1 MIKSFSALADEFI
14 ANSPDFESDLMV
26 PDIDNKHKEIVGSAY
41 KRMQQSEFW
50 ENFRNWA
57 GQNDGIEP
65 VKFFTHVLGNKSSL
79 KNIALYFYTKIF
91 LRRRNNFYKSSLIDD
106 IEIIKMIGGEEFLK
120 ENRISETPG
129 GSKYFTIHGAQI
141 SLRWARYIYL
151 LTRILK
157 SDLLK
162 KDEIWVDVGPF
173 YGGLQGLVKKYVPE
187 SRMVLV
193 DFHHQLCRSYIYLK
207 TLYPDANHIFP
218 KDVRKFKKLSNLP
231 PNSFLYVPVSDFEL
245 IKNSDVD
252 LVSNFVSLGEM
263 RREHFKNYM
272 ESSLFLNAKKI
283 YLVNRFVS
291 APFYERTYDSD
302 LTVVDYLKTSRSI
315 LYFDIFPIHHY
326 LLMKRKVLGR
336 LAYRNVS
343 SPFFETITVQ
353 K

>member
-1 MIKSFSALADEFI
+1 MIKSFSTLATEFI
-14 ANSPDFESDLMV
+14 ANSPDFESDLTV
-26 PDIDNKHKEIVGSAY
+26 SDIDNKHKGIVGSAY
-41 KRMQQSEFW
+41 NKMQKSEFW
-50 ENFRNWA
+50 ENFRNWD

-65 VKFFTHVLGNKSSL
+65 VNFFTHVLGNKSSL
-79 KNIALYFYTKIF
+79 KNIALYFYTKTF

-106 IEIIKMIGGEEFLK
+106 MEIIKMIGGEEFLK
-120 ENRISETPG
+120 DNRISETPDG
-129 GSKYFTIHGAQI
+129 FNYLTINGVQMN
-141 SLRWARYIYL
+141 LRWSRYIYL

-157 SDLLK
+157 ENLLK
-162 KDEIWVDVGPF
+162 KDEIWVDIGPF
-173 YGGLQGLVKKYVPE
+173 YGGLQGLVKKYIPE

-207 TLYPDANHIFP
+207 TLYPNANHIFP
-218 KDVRKFKKLSNLP
+218 SDVRQFKNLSNLP
-231 PNSFLYVPVSDFEL
+231 LNSFLYVPVSDFKS

-263 RREHFKNYM
+263 RRKHFENYM
-272 ESSLFLNAKKI
+272 ESDLFLKAKKI

-302 LTVVDYLKTSRSI
+302 LTIVDYLRANRRI

-326 LLMKRKVLGR
+326 LLMRRKILGHM
-336 LAYRNVS
+336 AYRNVS